1 MSNYA
6 SYTTDGANDQFYSG
20 SGGVAGYLKNGSIVN
35 CVNYTRTT
43 MEGDALYRNAGG
55 IAGISEGVISRCENY
70 GKISTTVVI
79 AQNHVGG
86 IVGLVSGANAEVTTS
101 VNHAKC
107 RDIIVWAV
115 LPER

>member
-43 MEGDALYRNAGG
+43 MEGGCPVSKCGRYRRYQRG
-55 IAGISEGVISRCENY
+55 
-70 GKISTTVVI
+70 
-79 AQNHVGG
+79 
-86 IVGLVSGANAEVTTS
+86 
-101 VNHAKC
+101 
-107 RDIIVWAV
+107 RD
-115 LPER
+115 LPV

>member
-1 MSNYA
+1 
-6 SYTTDGANDQFYSG
+6 
-20 SGGVAGYLKNGSIVN
+20 
-35 CVNYTRTT
+35 

-86 IVGLVSGANAEVTTS
+86 IVGLVSGANAEVF
-101 VNHAKC
+101 C
-107 RDIIVWAV
+107 
-115 LPER
+115 